1 MVVMPVPS
9 PCWCLIQVRIENPN
23 FPGGPLV
30 ENLPAGARG
39 MGSIPGPGRFHMPW
53 SNKSVHH
60 NNWSPHLEPVLH
72 NKRSCCDEKPA
83 HCN

>member
-1 MVVMPVPS
+1 MAVMPVPS

-30 ENLPAGARG
+30 ENLPAGAGG

-53 SNKSVHH
+53 SN
-60 NNWSPHLEPVLH
+60 
-72 NKRSCCDEKPA
+72 
-83 HCN
+83 

>member
-1 MVVMPVPS
+1 MAVMPVPS

-30 ENLPAGARG
+30 KNLPAGAGG

-53 SNKSVHH
+53 SN
-60 NNWSPHLEPVLH
+60 
-72 NKRSCCDEKPA
+72 
-83 HCN
+83 